1 MSDKMSMQEQAEE
14 ILRIAQEGG
23 VENNFFFTTTFKRYE
38 TQLHVFT
45 ELEKTIKKDGMLVSK
60 EYVKGRENVYT
71 HPAIK
76 ELTQISA
83 AMDRTVATLIKII
96 KAFREDQKENTEGKH
111 ESKLLR
117 ALRGEFS
124 ESV

>member
-1 MSDKMSMQEQAEE
+1 MTIKEQAEE
-14 ILRIAQEGG
+14 ILRIAEEGG

-38 TQLHVFT
+38 TQLRVFQ
-45 ELEKTIKKDGMLVSK
+45 ELEKTIKKDGALVTK

-76 ELTQISA
+76 ELAQISA

-96 KAFREDQKENTEGKH
+96 KAFREDKNEEEVQPQ
-111 ESKLLR
+111 ESKLLK

-124 ESV
+124 EE